1 MNFMS
6 QILKKT
12 TFVLK
17 PLKDI
22 CYISKWNRIFDLS
35 TLFHYHMPLLVQ
47 SLKLETIK
55 LDPLETETYL
65 NRQEVFNYCQKRLG
79 NKPRSSAG
87 QQQSLR
93 KLSRH

>member
-1 MNFMS
+1 MSMNFMS
-6 QILKKT
+6 QILKKKL
-12 TFVLK
+12 FLK

-22 CYISKWNRIFDLS
+22 CYIRIFDLS

>member
-1 MNFMS
+1 MSMNFMY
-6 QILKKT
+6 QILKKI
-12 TFVLK
+12 LK

-22 CYISKWNRIFDLS
+22 CYISKWDRIFDLS

-79 NKPRSSAG
+79 NKPRSSTG